1 MIPRPN
7 LHLTPARLEAKSLL
21 SRSTYSL
28 AMDFANARIKCGPTN
43 RKEKYA
49 ISNKYD
55 INKTVQKDS
64 TYIAPPSS

>member
-28 AMDFANARIKCGPTN
+28 AMDLANARIKCGPTN

-49 ISNKYD
+49 TSNKYD